1 MSSVQ
6 FRMAVQSQGRDEKT
20 SNYSAEVENASVMAR
35 TWHYYH
41 LFSVNVSTTY
51 FDVIV

>member
-1 MSSVQ
+1 
-6 FRMAVQSQGRDEKT
+6 MAVQSQGRDEKT

-35 TWHYYH
+35 TLHYYYH